1 MKIPMETARLFNV
14 TSVTEDVKTSMFTLQ
29 STDDILF
36 FTVTEEKP
44 PVSEWIK
51 SFHVVLEECHKRM
64 KRKQFFNVVVNLT
77 RVKGVDFSE
86 KSSIDA
92 FKILRELFVDV
103 TVEEFNYV
111 KSTIVICDN
120 NPVVATVLRLSINM
134 CLNSGVVHVPY
145 KVCSNETE
153 ISNARKTLKF

>member
-1 MKIPMETARLFNV
+1 
-14 TSVTEDVKTSMFTLQ
+14 MFTLQ

-120 NPVVATVLRLSINM
+120 NPVVATVLRLKAST
-134 CLNSGVVHVPY
+134 CV
-145 KVCSNETE
+145 
-153 ISNARKTLKF
+153 